1 MALVDTGLPIP
12 GKGCSSAQFVQS
24 WCLRRGVDASTVTAP
39 RQKSGK
45 QKNQQNTMKH
55 ILTLIAVAVSFT
67 FGACCTQKC
76 DKAADKCH
84 GKPADKCEK
93 KGDTCCA
100 KKKK

>member
-1 MALVDTGLPIP
+1 
-12 GKGCSSAQFVQS
+12 
-24 WCLRRGVDASTVTAP
+24 
-39 RQKSGK
+39 
-45 QKNQQNTMKH
+45 MKH

-84 GKPADKCEK
+84 GKPADKSEE